1 MSSPRDQARD
11 RHLECLASPVADD
24 LTRYVGQGRTHS
36 LDICNK
42 KELIALGQ
50 YVGSCYGAID
60 RLILSASGDLEPG
73 MPEAYAHAINCE
85 ALLDT
90 VRVMGHHLA
99 TGSTIIYVTS
109 HEAHFHGSG
118 ESYPRYVRIAASKKA
133 GEIALLAYAAVLSD
147 SGVKLNTT
155 KLLEH
160 WDPGYTARRA
170 PQSVNSRPLRMWPK
184 KS

>member
-1 MSSPRDQARD
+1 VQKHAATVNNIMARPPHPD
-11 RHLECLASPVADD
+11 PLPEGRGDLCIRVA
-24 LTRYVGQGRTHS
+24 
-36 LDICNK
+36 ICAT
-42 KELIALGQ
+42 LL
-50 YVGSCYGAID
+50 
-60 RLILSASGDLEPG
+60 SGDLEPG